1 MRKIIK
7 EGVTYRSVQLCQASE
22 RHEGSYSNTQ
32 RCQDLQSKS
41 VAERMGAYAV
51 GFLQENCV
59 YGNYGQFHSSQR
71 IQGEG
76 ENPAERGGY

>member
-1 MRKIIK
+1 MIK
-7 EGVTYRSVQLCQASE
+7 EGVIYRSVQLCQASE
-22 RHEGSYSNTQ
+22 RHGGSYGNTQ

-59 YGNYGQFHSSQR
+59 YGNCGQFHSSRR
-71 IQGEG
+71 IRGEG
-76 ENPAERGGY
+76 ENPERGGY